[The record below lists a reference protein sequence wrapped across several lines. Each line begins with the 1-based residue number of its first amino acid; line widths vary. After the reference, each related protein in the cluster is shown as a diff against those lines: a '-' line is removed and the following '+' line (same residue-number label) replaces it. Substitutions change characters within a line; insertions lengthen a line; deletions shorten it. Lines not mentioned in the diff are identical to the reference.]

1 MPRPPPARIGDP
13 ADCVEAILS
22 RVGRRIVLG
31 LPVGIGK
38 PNLLVNALVR
48 RAVADPAIEL
58 TIVTALSLRA
68 PRWSSDLERR
78 LVEPLLHRLFG
89 DYVELEYV
97 RLLAE
102 RRLPANVEVIEF
114 YMEPG
119 AWLANDAM
127 QQSYLS
133 ANYTHV
139 LRDALARGLNVVAQL
154 VAPPPAGEVAPGL
167 LSLGSNPDMTADLL
181 PRLDALRTTRPFALV
196 GQRHRD
202 LPFMYG
208 DALVPESAFD
218 FLIDESVQT
227 GGLYAPPNLPIGLTQ
242 HAIALNVSTLVKD
255 GGTLQLGIGELGDA
269 ITAAIVQRH
278 RQNGLYREA
287 VTVSGLLERS
297 GPLIAE
303 EGGIAP
309 FERGLYGCSEMLVD
323 GFLDLYRA
331 GVLKRQV
338 YPNARL
344 QQLLDGG
351 ALDARVENWTVEALV
366 AAGLDD
372 LNREEFAELRAGGVL
387 VDAGFFLG
395 PRGFYAAL
403 RELPAAERRRF
414 AMRGI
419 SWVNALEGSD
429 ADLKIAQRRH
439 ARFIN
444 TTMMVTGLGAAVSDA
459 LADGRVVSGVGGQ
472 YNFVAMAHALPEAR
486 SILCVRST
494 RHSHGGRTSNIVWSY
509 GHATIPRHLRD
520 IVVTEYGIADL
531 RGRTDREIASALV
544 EVMDAGFQES
554 FVADAVRAGKLPRGY
569 RIPETARANRGEV
582 LTRRFEQPR
591 RHGAFPELPFG
602 SDLTAEEIA
611 LTRALKGLQSGLATW
626 RGRLAILRRLMAR
639 NPDDATLAP
648 LLARMNLAQP
658 AGLRERIHRRLVAA
672 AMENPPDAFGRS

>member
-1 MPRPPPARIGDP
+1 
-13 ADCVEAILS
+13 
-22 RVGRRIVLG
+22 
-31 LPVGIGK
+31 
-38 PNLLVNALVR
+38 
-48 RAVADPAIEL
+48 
-58 TIVTALSLRA
+58 
-68 PRWSSDLERR
+68 
-78 LVEPLLHRLFG
+78 
-89 DYVELEYV
+89 
-97 RLLAE
+97 
-102 RRLPANVEVIEF
+102 
-114 YMEPG
+114 
-119 AWLANDAM
+119 
-127 QQSYLS
+127 
-133 ANYTHV
+133 
-139 LRDALARGLNVVAQL
+139 
-154 VAPPPAGEVAPGL
+154 
-167 LSLGSNPDMTADLL
+167 
-181 PRLDALRTTRPFALV
+181 
-196 GQRHRD
+196 
-202 LPFMYG
+202 
-208 DALVPESAFD
+208 
-218 FLIDESVQT
+218 
-227 GGLYAPPNLPIGLTQ
+227 
-242 HAIALNVSTLVKD
+242 
-255 GGTLQLGIGELGDA
+255 
-269 ITAAIVQRH
+269 
-278 RQNGLYREA
+278 
-287 VTVSGLLERS
+287 
-297 GPLIAE
+297 
-303 EGGIAP
+303 
-309 FERGLYGCSEMLVD
+309 
-323 GFLDLYRA
+323 
-331 GVLKRQV
+331 
-338 YPNARL
+338 
-344 QQLLDGG
+344 
-351 ALDARVENWTVEALV
+351 
-366 AAGLDD
+366 
-372 LNREEFAELRAGGVL
+372 
-387 VDAGFFLG
+387 
-395 PRGFYAAL
+395 
-403 RELPAAERRRF
+403 
-414 AMRGI
+414 MRGI